1 VSSTEFLLSAVLV
14 VLTHELGHALSQR
27 LCGVPVKKV
36 VLGNGPC
43 LIRTGVLEIR
53 LLPLSG
59 YVLPVGVLHA
69 RRRWQ
74 GVMIALSGV
83 LATWLVVG
91 VMILLH
97 ATSYGWLRNFC
108 LGWVIWSVVGFGQLL
123 PVRQRD
129 GWWALVALGVLPAPH
144 MDREGDS

>member
-1 VSSTEFLLSAVLV
+1 M
-14 VLTHELGHALSQR
+14 
-27 LCGVPVKKV
+27 CGVPVHRIV
-36 VLGNGPC
+36 WGRGPQLFRLC
-43 LIRTGVLEIR
+43 ALEVR

-74 GVMIALSGV
+74 GVLIALSGV
-83 LATWLVVG
+83 LAPWLVVG
-91 VMILLH
+91 VMILIH
-97 ATSYGWLRNFC
+97 ATSYGWLREFFW
-108 LGWVIWSVVGFGQLL
+108 GWMIWSVVGLGQLL
-123 PVRQRD
+123 PMRQRD